1 MMSFVRVVAANWC
14 SRTHVKVPQP
24 KNSYAFSGAKTAA
37 TFILLNAD
45 LLKVRDPLAAPEA
58 AAGRTELVAY
68 AGTQRAHKGN
78 FAEFLLI

>member
-1 MMSFVRVVAANWC
+1 M
-14 SRTHVKVPQP
+14 KVPQP

-45 LLKVRDPLAAPEA
+45 LLKVRFTDPLAAPEA

>member
-1 MMSFVRVVAANWC
+1 
-14 SRTHVKVPQP
+14 
-24 KNSYAFSGAKTAA
+24 
-37 TFILLNAD
+37 LNAD

-68 AGTQRAHKGN
+68 AGTQTAHKGN

>member
-1 MMSFVRVVAANWC
+1 MSLVRVVAANWC

-24 KNSYAFSGAKTAA
+24 KNSYAFFGAKTAA

-68 AGTQRAHKGN
+68 AGTQTAHKGN